1 MKKLSINLFVILFI
15 LMSCSG
21 KPSKKRS
28 LDDTLYAY
36 ASSIRWSNFDAAVS
50 FLKAD
55 DKTTKPRSFELQ
67 RLKQFK
73 VSSYAESPIK
83 PGPKENVILQSVEI
97 QLYNIHNNKTRT
109 IYDHQSWEYD
119 AALSQWLL
127 TSGLPKL

>member
-1 MKKLSINLFVILFI
+1 MKKLSISLFVILLA

-21 KPSKKRS
+21 KPSKKRN
-28 LDDTLYAY
+28 LDNTLYAY
-36 ASSIRWSNFDAAVS
+36 ASSIRWSDFDGAVN

-55 DKTTKPRSFELQ
+55 AKATKPSSFELQ

-73 VSSYAESPIK
+73 VSSYIESPIK
-83 PGPKENVILQSVEI
+83 LGAKENVILQSVEI
-97 QLYNIHNNKTRT
+97 QLYNIHSNKTRT

-119 AALSQWLL
+119 DTLSRWFL